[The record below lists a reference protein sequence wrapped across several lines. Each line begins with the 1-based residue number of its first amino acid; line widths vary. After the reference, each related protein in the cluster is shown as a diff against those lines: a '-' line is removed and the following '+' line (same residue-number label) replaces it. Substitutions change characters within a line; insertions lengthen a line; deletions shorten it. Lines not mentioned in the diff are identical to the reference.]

1 MELSLDNFYLS
12 NDTKNNINNWISSI
26 KNKQVTY
33 PLIIYGKNGI
43 GKRSLSNIILNEYN
57 IIEYTPDL
65 DINDCLLTGDIS
77 SLFTN
82 KLGKSL
88 IIYGYSIISKN
99 IIEKI
104 NMYINKPIIIILNIL
119 EYSQKNKYLY
129 RKCEKIYINYTNDQW
144 LSIIK
149 NICIHKKIEN
159 INYKDLLIK
168 SNYNLHNIFANIHY
182 YNNNIK
188 TINKYDIVKED
199 VINISNKILYN
210 EITYNEI
217 ENYFYNYNTLILLTI
232 LDNIHYLIKINN
244 EYLNLSYIKSICQMY
259 HYITNYDIIIL
270 NNIIN
275 ESYIAKSY
283 FFLSISLIKQ
293 IKINIYNISYN
304 KYISKSII
312 SIPIINILN
321 RYPLSFY
328 YYDIIDNYYKLS
340 NTEFKLKYNNQNI
353 NNRIINGYYKLYN
366 FINNKTNNIRK
377 FDKLIKG
384 ISIKKTK

>member
-210 EITYNEI
+210 RWCRAG
-217 ENYFYNYNTLILLTI
+217 YF
-232 LDNIHYLIKINN
+232 
-244 EYLNLSYIKSICQMY
+244 
-259 HYITNYDIIIL
+259 
-270 NNIIN
+270 
-275 ESYIAKSY
+275 
-283 FFLSISLIKQ
+283 
-293 IKINIYNISYN
+293 
-304 KYISKSII
+304 
-312 SIPIINILN
+312 
-321 RYPLSFY
+321 
-328 YYDIIDNYYKLS
+328 
-340 NTEFKLKYNNQNI
+340 
-353 NNRIINGYYKLYN
+353 
-366 FINNKTNNIRK
+366 
-377 FDKLIKG
+377 
-384 ISIKKTK
+384 